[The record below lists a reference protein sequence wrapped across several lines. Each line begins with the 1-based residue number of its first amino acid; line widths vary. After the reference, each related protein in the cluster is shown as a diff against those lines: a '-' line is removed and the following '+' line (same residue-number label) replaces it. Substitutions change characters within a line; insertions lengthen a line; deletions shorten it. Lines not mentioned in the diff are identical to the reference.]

1 MRENT
6 IFKRVDAN
14 IIDTNNNDT
23 LFAELTFDDKIIKC
37 YMNELNNFDIA
48 LFIRDPKTNNAIVYE
63 LLERINST
71 QTDEDEDSWLKFTSE
86 DLFISLGIKE
96 FKIYSN
102 SLHDKIIF
110 SHHLLTHLFSNLEHQ
125 VGSWLAEHDG
135 LKTYEEF
142 KQFSTAILGLSRYLC
157 SSDHLFFDENAK
169 DEHELNKKMLNYL
182 KNSLYSKLQYYMKHA
197 NFEKQDT
204 DFYNE
209 IPNFKKTFDDHIN
222 ETQKREK

>member
-1 MRENT
+1 MKENT
-6 IFKRVDAN
+6 IFKTVEAN

-23 LFAELTFDDKIIKC
+23 LFAELTFHDKIIKC

-48 LFIRDPKTNNAIVYE
+48 LFIRDPKTNNTIVYG
-63 LLERINST
+63 LLERIDST
-71 QTDEDEDSWLKFTSE
+71 LTDEDEDSWLKFTTE
-86 DLFISLGIKE
+86 DLFISFGIKE

-102 SLHDKIIF
+102 SHHDKIVF

-125 VGSWLAEHDG
+125 VGSWLAEHNG

-142 KQFSTAILGLSRYLC
+142 KQFSTAILGLNRHLC

-169 DEHELNKKMLNYL
+169 GEYELNKKMLNYL
-182 KNSLYSKLQYYMKHA
+182 KNSLYSKLQYYIKHA
-197 NFEKQDT
+197 DFEKQET

-209 IPNFKKTFDDHIN
+209 IPNFKKEFDDHIN
-222 ETQKREK
+222 EIQKGEK